1 VTERWGEAAWPSAR
15 MRQHVFGPLPTGAF
29 PGVDQTD
36 VYDFLTRHAPPTR
49 EG

>member
-1 VTERWGEAAWPSAR
+1 

-36 VYDFLTRHAPPTR
+36 VYEFLTRHAPDDAARQPSAA
-49 EG
+49 G